1 MLVDSNNKYIKA
13 NYNCENNVAVE
24 VNLNKGIYYM
34 ISDINFR
41 YIQNEQ
47 HGYNLSSYGSNP
59 VGLFPENYKNIEEI
73 FKYGIY
79 SYCKLNIEPQNQS
92 TGKLYYSKRNES
104 EFSFGF
110 VLFEN
115 ESNYDITIKDSL
127 SYKGNKSVNF
137 YFEGKNNNSTQIT
150 KIIAP
155 GQWDIFCHIPY
166 SNGTLYSFQLSTSGR
181 SHNGPQAQKGLASLS
196 CMDSPIINISNKP
209 NTENENEE
217 EKSNNGNG
225 NEIDFNEIFSEEA
238 EALDDRGL
246 VNQYVHPLNGGYY
259 IGFENDSKNTF
270 KMKLILNGL
279 YEVNHP
285 NEKEILFTSSPRT
298 RRIFNVKVTKGFKG
312 DISFMFDQQ

>member
-1 MLVDSNNKYIKA
+1 
-13 NYNCENNVAVE
+13 
-24 VNLNKGIYYM
+24 
-34 ISDINFR
+34 
-41 YIQNEQ
+41 
-47 HGYNLSSYGSNP
+47 
-59 VGLFPENYKNIEEI
+59 
-73 FKYGIY
+73 
-79 SYCKLNIEPQNQS
+79 
-92 TGKLYYSKRNES
+92 
-104 EFSFGF
+104 
-110 VLFEN
+110 
-115 ESNYDITIKDSL
+115 
-127 SYKGNKSVNF
+127 
-137 YFEGKNNNSTQIT
+137 
-150 KIIAP
+150 
-155 GQWDIFCHIPY
+155 
-166 SNGTLYSFQLSTSGR
+166 
-181 SHNGPQAQKGLASLS
+181 
-196 CMDSPIINISNKP
+196 MDSPIINISNKP